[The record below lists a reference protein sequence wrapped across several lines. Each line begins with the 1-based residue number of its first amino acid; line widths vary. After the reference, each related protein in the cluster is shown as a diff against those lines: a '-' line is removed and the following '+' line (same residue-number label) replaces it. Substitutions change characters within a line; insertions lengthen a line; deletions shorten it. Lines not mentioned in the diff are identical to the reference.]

1 MLYFAYGSNLSEQN
15 RIKNNINIT
24 KVKNYK
30 LMGYRICFRNPYG
43 DPDIEKTS
51 KGFVNGVLFKINSFQ
66 ELNLDRYENFPS
78 YYKKT
83 YLKKPSIMFYEMV
96 NKNDYSQPDQKIMK
110 YILAGYEEN
119 NLSLISLKR
128 QRKINIFNS
137 MCN

>member
-30 LMGYRICFRNPYG
+30 LKGYRICFRNPYG

-78 YYKKT
+78 YYLFNPTSPLGYRWFRKC
-83 YLKKPSIMFYEMV
+83 YQPYNPPPYNPREGLPSPYPC
-96 NKNDYSQPDQKIMK
+96 NGQP
-110 YILAGYEEN
+110 L
-119 NLSLISLKR
+119 
-128 QRKINIFNS
+128 
-137 MCN
+137 